1 MLVNYDKKLKKSE
14 YKLARIL
21 EVHPDAH
28 GVVRTVTVGV
38 RRSDLREKSL
48 PYVAKPLEK
57 MKIGIQRLAVLCP
70 VEDQNSGCDVTSGL
84 MGDDGINAAT
94 VLGNGAATV

>member
-1 MLVNYDKKLKKSE
+1 M
-14 YKLARIL
+14 

-38 RRSDLREKSL
+38 RRSDLRERSL

-57 MKIGIQRLAVLCP
+57 MKIGIQRLAVLYP
-70 VEDQNSGCDVTSGL
+70 VEDQNSVDGASGG
-84 MGDDGINAAT
+84 MGDDGNNAVT
-94 VLGNGAATV
+94 DHGNGAAAV